1 MAGAGGPVPAAL
13 PTLPATGAVAP
24 PPAADVAGLVR
35 STAWERTAL
44 GPVHRWDATVRATV
58 DLVLASPVAMAF
70 AYGADLTMVYNDAYA
85 ELLGAR
91 HPDALGRRAADV
103 FADLWGEPGV
113 GPALER
119 VYRTGQPYLEAETQ
133 LPAGTGGAE
142 PAFFTQGMSA
152 VRDASGTT
160 VGVLTVAAETTQVTR
175 RLQTLGELASSL
187 AATLNLD
194 DVARVALT
202 YAMSSFDVD
211 HASVVVDDG
220 PAWRAVRRVRGEML
234 DEAEERLPPVW
245 RRLPGNSPS
254 PLAEAAA
261 TGTSSFVDD
270 GAPLHQVA
278 TDRHDQWV
286 RAFAAL
292 PLATPSLRGSL
303 GIGYRVPHTWL
314 PAERAVLRAAAELVA
329 QAAERARRFE
339 AQYGTAQLLQR
350 SMLPEHLPELD
361 RYRIAA
367 RYDVGVDGNAAGG
380 DFYDAFM
387 LTDGRLAVA
396 LGDVAGH
403 DVHAAALMGQV
414 RAALRALALT
424 DPEPAAVLTGLDR
437 LVASL
442 GAEARNTERF
452 VTVVYGLLDPDAATV
467 RLASAGHPPP
477 VLRHAAPL
485 DADAQDADAQDAGG
499 SDTSGSDAASD
510 DAAGDAV
517 GGSDAGGRDSGGG
530 GATLVELSPGAPL
543 GIGGR
548 WRTAEVRLVPGDARV
563 LFSDGVIERRGR
575 PLSDGLDALRE
586 AVAAAP
592 SGDPRNHCALATGAV
607 AGPTDDD
614 VAVLAIEYAVTPSR
628 SATMAAPA
636 EPTAPSRVRHWLT
649 SRLRAWTVPEPVIG
663 AAVLC
668 ASELTTNALLHAGTP
683 ATVHVDLSAER
694 LLVSVAD
701 TGTRGG
707 VVRARAETLSSR
719 GRGLGLIE
727 DLSDAW
733 GTDPTVRG
741 TTVWFELLLP

>member
-1 MAGAGGPVPAAL
+1 MAGAGGPVPAIVSAV
-13 PTLPATGAVAP
+13 PVRDVVADERAAEAVA
-24 PPAADVAGLVR
+24 AGAGEMARLVR
-35 STAWERTAL
+35 AAAWERTPL
-44 GPVHRWDATVRATV
+44 GPAHRWDPAVRATV

-70 AYGADLTMVYNDAYA
+70 AFGADLTMVYNDAYA
-85 ELLGAR
+85 DLLGAR
-91 HPDALGRRAADV
+91 HPEALGRCAREV

-119 VYRTGQPYLEAETQ
+119 VFRTGRPYLEAETQ
-133 LPAGTGGAE
+133 LPGESET
-142 PAFFTQGMSA
+142 AFFTQGMSA
-152 VRDASGTT
+152 VRDRHGAI

-194 DVARVALT
+194 DVARVALAYVT
-202 YAMSSFDVD
+202 SSFDVD
-211 HASVVVDDG
+211 HATVVVDDG
-220 PAWRAVRRVRGEML
+220 PSWRAVRRLRGEIL
-234 DEAEERLPPVW
+234 DEADERLPPVW
-245 RRLPGNSPS
+245 RRMPGNSPS

-261 TGTSSFVDD
+261 TGVAGFTDD

-292 PLATPSLRGSL
+292 PLVTPSLRGAI
-303 GIGYRVPHTWL
+303 GIGYRVAHTWR

-361 RYRIAA
+361 RFRIAA

-424 DPEPAAVLTGLDR
+424 DPEPSAVLTGLDR

-452 VTVVYGLLDPDAATV
+452 VTVVYGLLDPEDATLS
-467 RLASAGHPPP
+467 LASAGHPPP
-477 VLRHAAPL
+477 VVRHAAGP
-485 DADAQDADAQDAGG
+485 
-499 SDTSGSDAASD
+499 
-510 DAAGDAV
+510 V
-517 GGSDAGGRDSGGG
+517 P
-530 GATLVELSPGAPL
+530 GATSLVELPPGPPL
-543 GIGGR
+543 GVGGR
-548 WRTAEVRLVPGDARV
+548 WRPTVVRLIPGDALL

-575 PLSDGLDALRE
+575 ALSDGLAALQE
-586 AVAAAP
+586 TVAAAP
-592 SGDPRNHCALATGAV
+592 SGDPRSLCALATRAV
-607 AGPTDDD
+607 AGATDDD

-636 EPTAPSRVRHWLT
+636 EPTAPSRVRHWMT
-649 SRLRAWTVPEPVIG
+649 SRLRSWGVPEPVIG

-668 ASELTTNALLHAGTP
+668 ASELTTNALLHAGTA
-683 ATVHVDLSAER
+683 ATVHIDLSAER

-707 VVRARAETLSSR
+707 VVRARAEALSSR

-727 DLSDAW
+727 EMSDAW